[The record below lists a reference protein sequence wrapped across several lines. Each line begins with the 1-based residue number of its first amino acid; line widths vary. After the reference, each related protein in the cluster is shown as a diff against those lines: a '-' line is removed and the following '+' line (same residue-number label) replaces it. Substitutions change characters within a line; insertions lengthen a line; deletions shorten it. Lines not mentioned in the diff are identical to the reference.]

1 MNEVNYI
8 FKVAVVGDGRVG
20 KTSLIKKFTQGSFE
34 KEYIE
39 TIGAQLSSY
48 IEEIDGYRIKLLFW
62 DIAGEDS
69 FHFLRPAFFNNSSAA
84 IIVYSL
90 EENKLGE
97 ESFSNLPDWYAE
109 VLRYCGKI
117 PTIVFANKVDLINE
131 DDLDN
136 SVIEEHVNNGKFLGY
151 YITSAKTGQGVTEA
165 FSTIIKKLYSIH
177 KAIPAES

>member
-34 KEYIE
+34 KDYIE
-39 TIGAQLSSY
+39 TIGAQLSAY
-48 IEEIDGYRIKLLFW
+48 IKEIDGELIKLLFW

-97 ESFSNLPDWYAE
+97 ESFSNLPDWCNE
-109 VLRYCGKI
+109 VNRYCGKI
-117 PTIVFANKVDLINE
+117 PTIVFANKVDLVDE
-131 DDLDN
+131 DEIDKSDIRDLVNDN
-136 SVIEEHVNNGKFLGY
+136 KFLGY
-151 YITSAKTGQGVTEA
+151 SITSAKTGQGVVHA
-165 FSTIIKKLYSIH
+165 FNEIIEILHAQSKPLSAK
-177 KAIPAES
+177 